1 VTYIFMAVHYPIEGR
16 AGEVREAMAR
26 MAAAMAGTPGL
37 LEIGPW
43 AECDGSRVIG
53 ISRWESKAA
62 FDAAMPGS
70 GVPSD
75 VIHPGERK
83 PREYFH
89 LEAAEHSPGGEPG
102 RWHDLVPEL
111 SPEPYVYAVVT
122 EVPGGIAPF
131 AVIRED
137 EGITV
142 VLPRAG
148 ADRAGLRYD
157 YAAARISLRL
167 DSDLAA
173 VGLTATISRMLA
185 DAGISCNVIAG
196 AAHDHLF
203 TDWDRREEALALL
216 SALLPTRPPYLPH
229 AVSSSACEPVR
240 NSQFGTVSIP
250 SVRSS
255 AWVSARL

>member
-1 VTYIFMAVHYPIEGR
+1 MAAHYPVEGR
-16 AGEVREAMAR
+16 AGEVRESMAR
-26 MAAAMAGTPGL
+26 MAAAMTGT
-37 LEIGPW
+37 
-43 AECDGSRVIG
+43 
-53 ISRWESKAA
+53 
-62 FDAAMPGS
+62 PGS

-89 LEAAEHSPGGEPG
+89 LAAVAEDSPGGKLG

-111 SPEPYVYAVVT
+111 YPEPYVYAVVA

-142 VLPRAG
+142 VLPRAD

-157 YAAARISLRL
+157 YVAARISLRL
-167 DSDLAA
+167 GSDLAA
-173 VGLTATISRMLA
+173 VGLTATVSRVLA
-185 DAGISCNVIAG
+185 GAGISCNVIAG

-203 TDWDRREEALALL
+203 TGWDRREEALALL
-216 SALLPTRPPYLPH
+216 SALLPRGISSWETAPAGPRLIAARRTRT
-229 AVSSSACEPVR
+229 SW
-240 NSQFGTVSIP
+240 
-250 SVRSS
+250 RSC
-255 AWVSARL
+255 RGRGCP